1 MDSKAPKI
9 SFQEY
14 ALKETRFR
22 MLQKVDPERS
32 KRLLADAQYA
42 VQARYDV
49 YKQLAQ
55 LQFGGDAGET
65 N

>member
-1 MDSKAPKI
+1 
-9 SFQEY
+9 
-14 ALKETRFR
+14 
-22 MLQKVDPERS
+22 MLQKIDPERA
-32 KRLLADAQYA
+32 KRLLADAQRA
-42 VQARYDV
+42 VDARYDV